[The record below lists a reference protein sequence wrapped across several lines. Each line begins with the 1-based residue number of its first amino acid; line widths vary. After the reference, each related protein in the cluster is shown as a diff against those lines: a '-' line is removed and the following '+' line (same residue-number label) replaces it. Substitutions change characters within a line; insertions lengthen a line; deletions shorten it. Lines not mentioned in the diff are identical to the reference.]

1 MGNRPEA
8 NMLKIRGW
16 TQPPMSLRAYPAF
29 RRAEENEVPACN
41 GTSAS
46 LSPGEG
52 INVLVADDTEMGTQ
66 LLADALSRSHHFQAI
81 AAPEDVAHI
90 LRSTPDWE
98 PQVALISHSLNSR
111 GLSGLELSRRLRS
124 TFSRV
129 KVIILLDRSTR
140 KSVVEAF
147 RAGAQGVFCRTGSP
161 KLLRKCILCV
171 HAGQVW
177 ANNEQMHFLLESLY
191 EVRFKPL
198 MDTKGLRLLSKREE
212 DVLYCAVDGLKNRE
226 IAAQLHLSE
235 HTIKNY
241 MFRIFDKLGVSSRV
255 EMVLYA
261 LSQSTSSAD
270 LNHETVLNGNHAS
283 PFEAPKRV
291 EIK

>member
-1 MGNRPEA
+1 MLKVQDWTQSLMSLPTNRAAQRPE
-8 NMLKIRGW
+8 
-16 TQPPMSLRAYPAF
+16 
-29 RRAEENEVPACN
+29 EDEVSDCKVN
-41 GTSAS
+41 CAS
-46 LSPGEG
+46 LTPGG
-52 INVLVADDTEMGTQ
+52 NVNVFVADDTVMGTQ

-81 AAPEDVAHI
+81 TAPENMVYAVG
-90 LRSTPDWE
+90 STSAWE
-98 PQVALISHSLNSR
+98 PKVALVSYSLNR
-111 GLSGLELSRRLRS
+111 GGISGLELSRRLRS
-124 TFSRV
+124 SFSGV

-140 KSVVEAF
+140 ESIIEAF
-147 RAGAQGVFCRTGSP
+147 RAGAQGVFCRTGSL

-177 ANNEQMHFLLESLY
+177 ADSNQLRFLLESLY

-198 MDTKGLRLLSKREE
+198 VDARGLRLLSKREE

-255 EMVLYA
+255 EMILYA
-261 LSQSTSSAD
+261 LSQRPSGSQTGLDYEFVRESGAEGRSQVA
-270 LNHETVLNGNHAS
+270 
-283 PFEAPKRV
+283 
-291 EIK
+291 